1 MCRSHSDFQGRKY
14 IRSFSVLSF
23 ISKTFETLMP
33 KQISDYIHELYL
45 LNYAIAR
52 EMLLHSLHYSDQYQT
67 KCGNKGFRETVL
79 MNMSNNKP

>member
-1 MCRSHSDFQGRKY
+1 MCGSHSDFQGSKY

-33 KQISDYIHELYL
+33 KQINDYIHELYL

-52 EMLLHSLHYSDQYQT
+52 EMLVHSLHYSDQYQT

-79 MNMSNNKP
+79 MNMSKQ

>member
-23 ISKTFETLMP
+23 ISKIFETLMP
-33 KQISDYIHELYL
+33 KQINDYIHELYL

-52 EMLLHSLHYSDQYQT
+52 EMLVHSLHYSDQYQT